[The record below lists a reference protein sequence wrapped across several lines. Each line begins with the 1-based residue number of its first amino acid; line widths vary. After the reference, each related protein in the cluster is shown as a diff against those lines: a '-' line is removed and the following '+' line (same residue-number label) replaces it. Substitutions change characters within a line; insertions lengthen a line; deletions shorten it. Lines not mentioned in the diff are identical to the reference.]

1 MRRGIFLGILD
12 WERVD
17 LIRLARFHSGPL
29 GRFLRG
35 ASEIVAGVAESRLE
49 VGDEVAA

>member
-1 MRRGIFLGILD
+1 MRRGTFSGILD
-12 WERVD
+12 WKRVD

-35 ASEIVAGVAESRLE
+35 ASEIGAEVIESWLE
-49 VGDEVAA
+49 MGDEVVA

>member
-1 MRRGIFLGILD
+1 MECGPLESMRWGIFSGILD
-12 WERVD
+12 WESFD

-35 ASEIVAGVAESRLE
+35 ARLE